1 MGNKIL
7 KVFDNKIFI
16 SGLLPCIILSY
27 YRNDIKTFLNTYW
40 NSKCRN
46 KNLIIDKPEK
56 NIKFIEDKA
65 VLNIYSIDD
74 NYEDIL
80 QYIYRKYPDKFKNL
94 SYYEEVINT
103 YNEYKYRVKKNKENS
118 LIRNIITPHE
128 CNIDIYYEYEGD
140 QFKININLS
149 IIKNKEDEI
158 KKILCSENC
167 ATYEGIFKKLTV
179 MCDHKDALFSFIGE
193 AKNEIK
199 ERREKHRKTTK
210 ETMRIFYYK
219 SDYWI
224 LLSKSPKRSIDTLY
238 LKEGEKE
245 LILKNVETFF
255 GKNTRE
261 TYLKY
266 GIPYKS
272 VYMIYGPP
280 GSGKTSTIKSISSM
294 LDCDLFVLPIVKDML
309 DNDLVSAFSYIN
321 DQDSKEKIIVIE
333 DIDTIFDDRKKG
345 DDNNGITLQG
355 FLNCLDGFTC
365 VEGTMLF
372 LTANKPEVLDSAF
385 IRSCR
390 IDHKLKLGYADKY
403 QTKKM
408 VETFLPDQMDIFE
421 EFYSIISH
429 KEYTTASLQ
438 ELLFYNRDSGN
449 LLDLVDKLT
458 AIIDRN
464 DPKNF
469 EILKE
474 ENKNF
479 YS

>member
-1 MGNKIL
+1 MENKIL

-40 NSKCRN
+40 NSKNIKKMIIN
-46 KNLIIDKPEK
+46 KPDK
-56 NIKFIEDKA
+56 NIKFIEDKV
-65 VLNIYSIDD
+65 VLNIYSTDD
-74 NYEDIL
+74 NYEDII
-80 QYIYRKYPDKFKNL
+80 QYIYRKYPEKINNL
-94 SYYEEVINT
+94 SYYEEIINT
-103 YNEYKYRVKKNKENS
+103 YNEYKYRRGCKNENM
-118 LIRNIITPHE
+118 ITRNIITPHD
-128 CNIDIYYEYEGD
+128 CNIDIYYEHEGD
-140 QFKININLS
+140 KYKININLS
-149 IIKNKEDEI
+149 VIENKDKEI
-158 KKILCSENC
+158 KKILCTTGCSM
-167 ATYEGIFKKLTV
+167 YEEVFKKLTV
-179 MCDHKDALFSFIGE
+179 RCNNKDVLSSFFDE
-193 AKNEIK
+193 AKTEIK
-199 ERREKHRKTTK
+199 ERREEYRKTNN
-210 ETMRIFYYK
+210 ETMRIYYYK

-245 LILKNVETFF
+245 TIIKNVETFF
-255 GKNTRE
+255 DKNTRE
-261 TYLKY
+261 IYLKY

-280 GSGKTSTIKSISSM
+280 GSGKTTTIKSIASM

-372 LTANKPEVLDSAF
+372 LTANKPSVLDSAF

-408 VETFLPDQMDIFE
+408 IEIFLPDQIDKFE
-421 EFYSIISH
+421 EFYSKVSH

-438 ELLFYNRDSGN
+438 ELLFYNRNSCN
-449 LLDLVDKLT
+449 LLDLVNNLSD
-458 AIIDRN
+458 IIDKN

-469 EILKE
+469 EIVKE